1 MNSTVLQNIDE
12 KGKVISKDIFHHIR
26 HHLITSKEEWFISN
40 ESDLSKNKLELVEEI
55 KMINVHTIELM
66 IKTEISTWW
75 LRNQDYVNNEMET
88 MIKNEFKIVDE
99 DLRIQDSLFGS
110 IDDCPTYH
118 GEVTIAFSAFWG
130 LSPPVSHYMFRLFDM
145 PKLLYLIPGLLLIP
159 SEFYRQMKIMFK
171 SVNER
176 KTMYVDNLCNSL
188 VTEKYIYQLM
198 QSVLQ
203 PLKDKVKDICEIDV
217 PRILRA
223 DKMFIDN
230 ALKQRSSLK
239 EVINK
244 YRPLQYQCEMLLGK
258 IEILLVGYFPNIKLS
273 FPYISEAKFEHAI
286 GKGSF
291 SIVQSATISINNVD
305 TIVAVKTLQTPLDDI
320 YSYKQLSEA
329 LILR

>member
-40 ESDLSKNKLELVEEI
+40 EYEEEI
-55 KMINVHTIELM
+55 EFDTIELM

-75 LRNQDYVNNEMET
+75 LKNQDYVNNEMET

-118 GEVTIAFSAFWG
+118 GDFTIFFSVFWG
-130 LSPPVSHYMFRLFDM
+130 LSPPVSHYMIRLIDM
-145 PKLLYLIPGLLLIP
+145 PTFMYLISALLIP

-188 VTEKYIYQLM
+188 VTEKYLYQLM

-223 DKMFIDN
+223 DKMFIGN

-273 FPYISEAKFEHAI
+273 FPYISEAKFQHEI

-291 SIVQSATISINNVD
+291 SIVQSATISIDNED
-305 TIVAVKTLQTPLDDI
+305 AIVAVKTLRTPLDNI